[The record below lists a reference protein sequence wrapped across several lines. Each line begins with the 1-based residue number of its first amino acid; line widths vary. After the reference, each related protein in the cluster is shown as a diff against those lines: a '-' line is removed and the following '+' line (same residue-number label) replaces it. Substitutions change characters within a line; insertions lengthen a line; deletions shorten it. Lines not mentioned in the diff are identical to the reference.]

1 MADAG
6 TGSGSEG
13 RSQVLAAVRRALGRG
28 PDGIAEPAAVRERL
42 AHPRPNTVPARGRLQ
57 QPELTELF
65 VNQALQ
71 AGASVAKVASID
83 EVPAAVAA
91 FCAEHDLPVA
101 AVIAEASPLRE
112 LPWLA
117 AGMASEKRMV
127 RSGDALAVGSAVAG
141 IAETGTLVML
151 SGPENPVTS
160 NFLPDNH
167 VLVVDSKDLLGT
179 SEDLWAQL
187 REQLGERGLPLP
199 RTVNWI
205 TGPSRS
211 GDIEMIMLMGAHG
224 PIRLHVLVI
233 EAAASM
239 ARGPQRP

>member
-1 MADAG
+1 MTDAG
-6 TGSGSEG
+6 SDSGTDG
-13 RSQVLAAVRRALGRG
+13 RSQVLSAVRRALGRG
-28 PDGIAEPAAVRERL
+28 PEGGREPAAVGDRL
-42 AHPRPNTVPARGRLQ
+42 DRPRPNTVPARGRLQ

-65 VNQALQ
+65 VDQALQ
-71 AGASVAKVASID
+71 AGASVGRLASVD

-91 FCAEHDLPVA
+91 FCVEHGLPAVP
-101 AVIAEASPLRE
+101 VIAEASPLCT
-112 LPWLA
+112 LPWRA
-117 AGMASEKRMV
+117 AGMSSEQRLP
-127 RSGDALAVGSAVAG
+127 RSGDALGIGMAVAG

-167 VLVVDSKDLLGT
+167 VVVVQARDLLGT
-179 SEDLWAQL
+179 SEDLWAML
-187 REQLGERGLPLP
+187 RERALPLP

-233 EAAASM
+233 EAAA
-239 ARGPQRP
+239 ARP